1 MYSSTIVSLSFLG
14 MWDSGDTK
22 IRPRIS
28 GLSYGIEK
36 KNSLK
41 QEQLPYTN
49 DGSPEQSVIQESK

>member
-22 IRPRIS
+22 IRPCIS

-36 KNSLK
+36 KK
-41 QEQLPYTN
+41 FFKVGVVT
-49 DGSPEQSVIQESK
+49 IHKRR

>member
-22 IRPRIS
+22 IRPCIS

-36 KNSLK
+36 KK
-41 QEQLPYTN
+41 KFFKVGVVT
-49 DGSPEQSVIQESK
+49 IHKRR

>member
-36 KNSLK
+36 KK
-41 QEQLPYTN
+41 FFKVGVVT
-49 DGSPEQSVIQESK
+49 IHKRW